1 MKEESSWVA
10 LFSKKKGLHYLFF
23 VFIATNPENDMNT
36 FYFRSFAVLA
46 KVLYKFL
53 YRFNNFFSLFTSKI
67 LCFFRN
73 LEIELNLVALIDKSL
88 YIITSG
94 LEYFFKNKLTAKCDD
109 IKFFEDFISNTF
121 GLVSFCINYD
131 RNLVTQIYNYP
142 DISKCLKF
150 GNN

>member
-1 MKEESSWVA
+1 
-10 LFSKKKGLHYLFF
+10 
-23 VFIATNPENDMNT
+23 MNT